1 MCLGNL
7 SRSTRTMKNRRAKWL
22 DAIIHLFIVKTI
34 AAIIDVICV
43 ISANNNIIAV
53 KMFNNSILF

>member
-1 MCLGNL
+1 
-7 SRSTRTMKNRRAKWL
+7 MKNRRAKWL
-22 DAIIHLFIVKTI
+22 DAIIRLFIVKTI

-43 ISANNNIIAV
+43 IPANYNIIAI